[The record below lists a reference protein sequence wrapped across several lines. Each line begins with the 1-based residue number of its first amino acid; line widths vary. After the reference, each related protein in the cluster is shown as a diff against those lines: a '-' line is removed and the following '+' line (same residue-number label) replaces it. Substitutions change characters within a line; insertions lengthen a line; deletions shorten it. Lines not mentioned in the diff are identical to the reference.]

1 MPSSSY
7 LLFVCGW
14 DKTHGVGR
22 AKKEQRRGCQSSPWA
37 ETVADPRGCRRTA
50 MSDTTDD
57 EVFFVYTTGVV
68 RVPDDVV
75 RVLVDPSVMSIP
87 ANAFCRRTNLAE
99 VEL

>member
-1 MPSSSY
+1 
-7 LLFVCGW
+7 
-14 DKTHGVGR
+14 
-22 AKKEQRRGCQSSPWA
+22 
-37 ETVADPRGCRRTA
+37 

>member
-1 MPSSSY
+1 MRWDFGGGV
-7 LLFVCGW
+7 LF
-14 DKTHGVGR
+14 
-22 AKKEQRRGCQSSPWA
+22 AF
-37 ETVADPRGCRRTA
+37 DPRRQEGNVRRTA

-75 RVLVDPSVMSIP
+75 RVLVDPSVMTIP